1 MIKKN
6 QDGQNDLDGLSPSA
20 KNLILFGTIAGA
32 GFENPGMQMVTASKM
47 LKSVKLQVEDLAGR
61 PSHSVRIL
69 TDSLRLLEALAIK
82 YGDTP
87 IVDVVDRLI
96 DEAYELHEEATAD
109 SVK

>member
-20 KNLILFGTIAGA
+20 KNLILFGTIAGT
-32 GFENPGMQMVTASKM
+32 GFENPGMQMTTASKM

-61 PSHSVRIL
+61 PSQSVRIL
-69 TDSLRLLEALAIK
+69 VDSMRLLEALAVK

-87 IVDVVDRLI
+87 IVDVVDMIL
-96 DEAYELHEEATAD
+96 DEAYELHEKATGD
-109 SVK
+109 NVK